1 MLPCPTI
8 VWRRTGQAR
17 RSCPVSRRP
26 VKLTGKSAADGV
38 SYCPLCLNGL
48 CVDRWPPT
56 VESVASGDVER
67 TWRRDG
73 LDWYAR
79 PSRCSSRVEKLAKTA
94 SRPCN
99 GHVPHLLQC
108 TPPFSGVPVF
118 GRLCNP
124 EHCQAAQQADQACF
138 AACFIKLQP
147 PALTRAACAHVVTW
161 RRRLLLPQLSHVHQ
175 PRMLI

>member
-118 GRLCNP
+118 GRLYRRVKNKNT
-124 EHCQAAQQADQACF
+124 EKKWGRGGGKWARS
-138 AACFIKLQP
+138 
-147 PALTRAACAHVVTW
+147 ALTRRPGLRPSNTGLSRSHAYLFTW
-161 RRRLLLPQLSHVHQ
+161 EP
-175 PRMLI
+175 